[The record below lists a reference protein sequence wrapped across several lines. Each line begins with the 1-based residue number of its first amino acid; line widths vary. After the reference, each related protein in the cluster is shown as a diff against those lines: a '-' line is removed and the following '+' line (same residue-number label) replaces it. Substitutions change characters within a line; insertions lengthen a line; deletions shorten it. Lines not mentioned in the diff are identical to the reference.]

1 MDNRGKLPAYEL
13 PADAYELPADA
24 PDLLHPEA
32 AVNGRLALRATNVT
46 SLTESQMMDASM
58 SI

>member
-13 PADAYELPADA
+13 PADV

-32 AVNGRLALRATNVT
+32 TVNGRLAL
-46 SLTESQMMDASM
+46 
-58 SI
+58 